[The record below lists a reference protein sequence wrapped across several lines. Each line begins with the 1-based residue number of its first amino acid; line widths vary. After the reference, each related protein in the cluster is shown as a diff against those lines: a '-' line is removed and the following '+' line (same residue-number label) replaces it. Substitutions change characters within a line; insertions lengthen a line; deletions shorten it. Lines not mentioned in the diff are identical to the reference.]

1 MNAADLAAV
10 WLTLKLATIVTV
22 LLLGVGT
29 PIAWWLARTRSCLK
43 GVVGAV
49 VALPLVLPPT
59 VLGFYLLVTL
69 GPHGPVGQFTQ
80 WLGIGLLPFTFAG
93 LVVASVIYS
102 LPFVVQPI
110 QNAFEAIGE
119 RPLEVAA
126 TLRASPWDTFWSV
139 AVPLAKPGFLS
150 GAILGFA
157 HTVGEFGIVLMIGG
171 NIPEQTR
178 VVSLSR
184 AARLVHLQPSPAQGV
199 MSGEI
204 RARFCVDRGSF
215 RLDLDLALPGRGITA
230 LFGHSGSGK
239 TTALR
244 VIAGLERVPGALVAI
259 GDAVWQDDSRG
270 LFVPPHRRALGMV
283 FQEASLFPHLSV
295 RCNMEFGQKRTLPVV
310 APPFTLPDIAELLGI
325 GALLER
331 SPTQIS
337 GGERQRV
344 AIARALLAAP
354 QILLMD
360 EPLAAL
366 DLQRKLEIL
375 PCLER
380 LHDELAIPI
389 LYVSHA
395 PDEVARLADH
405 LVLLDQGRAIASG
418 PLNDVLSRIDLP
430 ATFADDAGVVVEATV
445 AAHEAD
451 ELSLLAFPGGQLYVS
466 RRPEPVGTHLRC
478 RIHARDVSL
487 ALLPQQQSSIL
498 NCIAA
503 IVVDLA
509 PTGTPG
515 QVLVRLDATGTP
527 LLARI
532 TRRSAD
538 RLGIRPGLTLRA
550 QIKSVA
556 TLG

>member
-1 MNAADLAAV
+1 
-10 WLTLKLATIVTV
+10 
-22 LLLGVGT
+22 
-29 PIAWWLARTRSCLK
+29 
-43 GVVGAV
+43 
-49 VALPLVLPPT
+49 
-59 VLGFYLLVTL
+59 
-69 GPHGPVGQFTQ
+69 
-80 WLGIGLLPFTFAG
+80 
-93 LVVASVIYS
+93 
-102 LPFVVQPI
+102 
-110 QNAFEAIGE
+110 
-119 RPLEVAA
+119 
-126 TLRASPWDTFWSV
+126 
-139 AVPLAKPGFLS
+139 
-150 GAILGFA
+150 
-157 HTVGEFGIVLMIGG
+157 
-171 NIPEQTR
+171 
-178 VVSLSR
+178 
-184 AARLVHLQPSPAQGV
+184 
-199 MSGEI
+199 MSSEI
-204 RARFCVDRGSF
+204 RARCCVDRDSF
-215 RLDLDLALPGRGITA
+215 RLDLDLILPGRGITA

-244 VIAGLERVPGALVAI
+244 VIAGLERAPGAHVAI
-259 GDAVWQDDSRG
+259 GDDVWQDDSRG
-270 LFVPPHRRALGMV
+270 LFVPTHRRALGMV

-295 RCNMEFGQKRTLPVV
+295 RGNMEFGQKRASTAT
-310 APPFTLPDIAELLGI
+310 APFALPDIAELLGI
-325 GALLER
+325 GTLLER
-331 SPTQIS
+331 SPAQIS

-366 DLQRKLEIL
+366 DLKRKLEIL
-375 PCLER
+375 PYLER

-430 ATFADDAGVVVEATV
+430 AAFADDAGVVVAATV

-451 ELSLLAFPGGQLYVS
+451 DLSRLAFPGGQLFVS
-466 RRPEPVGTHLRC
+466 RRPEPVGTRLRC

-487 ALLPQQQSSIL
+487 ALLPPEQSSIL

-503 IVVDLA
+503 TVVGLA

-515 QVLVRLDATGTP
+515 QVLVRLDAAGCP

-538 RLGIRPGLTLRA
+538 RLGIRPGLALRA